1 MGCEG
6 ELEGRERSQRA
17 RIRSHVEGCELE
29 KIVGGVSDIE
39 EGR

>member
-6 ELEGRERSQRA
+6 EVEGGERSQRA
-17 RIRSHVEGCELE
+17 RIRDHVEGCELE